1 MKRCTNLVHFIKPAL
16 VGSQLSHEGLVF
28 EPFAVKVPCLI
39 IRCVLSRQHLL
50 IDPQSQLKQKPEDG
64 RTGQNGTS
72 YSIKHGDELTSCV
85 FCRKCCR
92 SRLSRSLW
100 DTSWALL
107 LFLLCLTIN
116 TEKTLTTS
124 TTTCV
129 VTTHCYGNNRIC
141 TRRSGSAEE
150 NLLVA

>member
-1 MKRCTNLVHFIKPAL
+1 MNSRTNLVHFIKPAL

-28 EPFAVKVPCLI
+28 EPFAVKVPRLI

-50 IDPQSQLKQKPEDG
+50 IDPQSQLKQKQDDG
-64 RTGQNGTS
+64 CTGQNGTS
-72 YSIKHGDELTSCV
+72 YSIRRGDELTSCV

-107 LFLLCLTIN
+107 LFLPCLTIN
-116 TEKTLTTS
+116 TEKSLSTS
-124 TTTCV
+124 STTCV
-129 VTTHCYGNNRIC
+129 VNTHCCGNNR
-141 TRRSGSAEE
+141 RSLISLNVKYGR
-150 NLLVA
+150 